1 MSGSITPHHDIIL
14 SNVIRS
20 PASVRAMSRCC
31 TLTATFVHRLPLLLA
46 AHSGLSTAACTCR
59 VQIKIQ
65 RIVSSDRQ
73 IPSDHLIEATRAV
86 VLL

>member
-65 RIVSSDRQ
+65 RIVSSDQ

-86 VLL
+86 ELL